1 MLGIIF
7 CVSSYLGGPFLEAL
21 GCFSLGLQ
29 LYLYIKTTWKRH
41 KPDLG
46 RRRAGIEQL
55 QNKDFS
61 WMKTNAVQKLNR
73 EEILAVEFPDGDEIH

>member
-29 LYLYIKTTWKRH
+29 LYIYIKTTWKRH